1 MGRQFDSASG
11 HKMKKLIDKIL
22 NLFGIKVVK
31 IKRYKKLVN
40 TEKNYTQSVKNT
52 EEFKKIIKELVI
64 KGENLPQETYQKI
77 KSQNLQ
83 DLVALDLFGFK
94 SNGIFIEAGACDG
107 ILNSNTFLLEKNY
120 EWTGLLVEPISEYY
134 LQLVQNR
141 DVFTSNVA
149 LSQVSNKHL
158 DFLITANKDLSTIR
172 GYEDNDFHSE
182 NRQKY
187 SIVKVP
193 TKTLDQLIIE
203 NLQNFEIDF
212 LSLDTEGSEFEIIKN
227 LDLKKHKIKV
237 ICVEHNLST
246 NRDIIYSY
254 LKENNYKKL
263 NFPFLEIDDFYILNT
278 FSPKNR
284 YFHFI

>member
-1 MGRQFDSASG
+1 
-11 HKMKKLIDKIL
+11 MKKLIDKIL

-149 LSQVSNKHL
+149 LSHVSNKQL

-187 SIVKVP
+187 NIVKVP

-203 NLQNFEIDF
+203 NFQNFEIDF
-212 LSLDTEGSEFEIIKN
+212 LSLDTEGSEFEIIKT
-227 LDLKKHKIKV
+227 LDFSKHKIKV